1 MEKNWKKRWM
11 AGAMAFA
18 LCCTTLLQT
27 GASAVSAAEVGGV
40 SAQSETQIEVQTE
53 TQTETQTEKSEEE
66 LIEENLTDVTFNV
79 YAAEAIRAADGVSA
93 DYYAADELVGS
104 ITTDGNGIAQMD
116 NLPLGRYY
124 IVEKETSHGYVLD
137 NEPRY
142 VDLTYRD
149 QDTPLVTYSA
159 DWQNARQ
166 RVQVE
171 VLKKEKDSD
180 KVLYG
185 AKEIKEYGSGL
196 LDLPAALF
204 PGRIIGGLYETHKR
218 NHDRGSLPDGTQ
230 LLHMYRFWH
239 LLYVPGRC
247 AGI

>member
-1 MEKNWKKRWM
+1 MIEHLFNYV
-11 AGAMAFA
+11 
-18 LCCTTLLQT
+18 T
-27 GASAVSAAEVGGV
+27 G
-40 SAQSETQIEVQTE
+40 
-53 TQTETQTEKSEEE
+53 
-66 LIEENLTDVTFNV
+66 NLTDVTFNV

-124 IVEKETSHGYVLD
+124 IVEKETAHGYVLD

-171 VLKKEKDSD
+171 VLEKKKRTVTKYFPGQSLASMQQTISYLLKEK
-180 KVLYG
+180 Y
-185 AKEIKEYGSGL
+185 
-196 LDLPAALF
+196 
-204 PGRIIGGLYETHKR
+204 
-218 NHDRGSLPDGTQ
+218 SLRKTP
-230 LLHMYRFWH
+230 
-239 LLYVPGRC
+239 
-247 AGI
+247 

>member
-1 MEKNWKKRWM
+1 MEDEVPVARLLVNKK
-11 AGAMAFA
+11 GEF
-18 LCCTTLLQT
+18 LDSVSLLDNAKGMIEHLFNYVT
-27 GASAVSAAEVGGV
+27 G
-40 SAQSETQIEVQTE
+40 
-53 TQTETQTEKSEEE
+53 
-66 LIEENLTDVTFNV
+66 NLTDVTFNV

-124 IVEKETSHGYVLD
+124 IVEKETAHGYVLD

-171 VLKKEKDSD
+171 VLKKERTVTK
-180 KVLYG
+180 Y
-185 AKEIKEYGSGL
+185 
-196 LDLPAALF
+196 F
-204 PGRIIGGLYETHKR
+204 PGQSLASMQQTTSYLQKESTPCERHP
-218 NHDRGSLPDGTQ
+218 DRTED
-230 LLHMYRFWH
+230 HR
-239 LLYVPGRC
+239 
-247 AGI
+247 

>member
-1 MEKNWKKRWM
+1 
-11 AGAMAFA
+11 
-18 LCCTTLLQT
+18 
-27 GASAVSAAEVGGV
+27 
-40 SAQSETQIEVQTE
+40 
-53 TQTETQTEKSEEE
+53 
-66 LIEENLTDVTFNV
+66 
-79 YAAEAIRAADGVSA
+79 
-93 DYYAADELVGS
+93 
-104 ITTDGNGIAQMD
+104 MD

-180 KVLYG
+180 KLTLNGILNQRSQDVLAANNWNVCQYAVLMHMLAQVCDMQVG
-185 AKEIKEYGSGL
+185 ELVHVIADAHIYDRHIPIIKELIGREQHPAPKFTLNPEIKDFYQFTTKDITIE
-196 LDLPAALF
+196 D
-204 PGRIIGGLYETHKR
+204 
-218 NHDRGSLPDGTQ
+218 
-230 LLHMYRFWH
+230 
-239 LLYVPGRC
+239 YVTGPQIKNIPI
-247 AGI
+247 AV

>member
-1 MEKNWKKRWM
+1 MEDEVPVARLLVNKK
-11 AGAMAFA
+11 GEF
-18 LCCTTLLQT
+18 LDSVSLLDNAKGMIEHLFNYVT
-27 GASAVSAAEVGGV
+27 G
-40 SAQSETQIEVQTE
+40 
-53 TQTETQTEKSEEE
+53 
-66 LIEENLTDVTFNV
+66 NLTDVTFNV

-180 KVLYG
+180 KVLSG
-185 AKEIKEYGSGL
+185 AI
-196 LDLPAALF
+196 F
-204 PGRIIGGLYETHKR
+204 GLYAADDIVSSKGKVLLAKDTLIELKTTDEAVSYTHLT
-218 NHDRGSLPDGTQ
+218 LPTK
-230 LLHMYRFWH
+230 LE
-239 LLYVPGRC
+239 V
-247 AGI
+247 

>member
-1 MEKNWKKRWM
+1 MNWSAPLQQMEM
-11 AGAMAFA
+11 A
-18 LCCTTLLQT
+18 
-27 GASAVSAAEVGGV
+27 S
-40 SAQSETQIEVQTE
+40 
-53 TQTETQTEKSEEE
+53 
-66 LIEENLTDVTFNV
+66 
-79 YAAEAIRAADGVSA
+79 
-93 DYYAADELVGS
+93 
-104 ITTDGNGIAQMD
+104 QMD

-180 KVLYG
+180 KVLSGQSLASMQQTTSYLQ
-185 AKEIKEYGSGL
+185 KEKY
-196 LDLPAALF
+196 
-204 PGRIIGGLYETHKR
+204 
-218 NHDRGSLPDGTQ
+218 SLRKTP
-230 LLHMYRFWH
+230 
-239 LLYVPGRC
+239 
-247 AGI
+247 